1 MARDPLVYSLTI
13 PGYGTFVYKIGNRG
27 LINLDWK
34 NEKEQEDNPKD
45 PLGLSKMLI
54 SYFSGEKVEFREI
67 PVDYGGISPVYRE
80 ILESIRIIPYGNT
93 STYGEVAK
101 KLGRLK
107 SSRVVGNAMRSNP
120 CPIVVP
126 CHRIIGKNGLGGYSL
141 GIEKK
146 ILLLK
151 LEGVDVC

>member
-13 PGYGTFVYKIGNRG
+13 PSYGTFVYKIGGKG
-27 LINLDWK
+27 LISLDWH
-34 NEKEQEDNPKD
+34 NEKQGLNLKD
-45 PLGLSKMLI
+45 PLGLGEILI
-54 SYFSGEKVEFREI
+54 LYFSGERVDFREI
-67 PVDYGGISPVYRE
+67 PVDYNSISPVYRE
-80 ILESIRIIPYGNT
+80 ILEFIRTIPYGNT

-101 KLGRLK
+101 KLGRPK

-151 LEGVDVC
+151 LEGVDIC